1 MLTNSKIALSVALVL
16 ATASAAVAAPKLNTT
31 QIAHDLLGPAQRVY
45 HQDLTTHANQPH
57 LKIDKLGAG
66 DFIFGDSAFPG
77 SNPAHSYEEKG
88 LLISVERPPNAN
100 VNIGIGSWASVNG
113 QNITVPQ
120 RFVLTGTFIEPK
132 KVSLIPN
139 RPPPL
144 GIYAAA
150 LALSFR
156 NTLTGANT
164 LSGATSQFRDEDQS
178 GAARTPGQRLNVP
191 FAVPPVFG
199 NDIRANLYNEVI
211 DAQHPSP
218 FTLVLH
224 VERSASDSAGD
235 AMLFVGDQ
243 LADSVHFNFGNA
255 LTAATVFNNI
265 QIQINTARGTN
276 YRASVYIT
284 EFEIWAPAPNH

>member
-31 QIAHDLLGPAQRVY
+31 QIAHNLLGPAQRVY

-66 DFIFGDSAFPG
+66 DFIFFDSGFPG
-77 SNPAHSYEEKG
+77 SNPAHSFEEKG
-88 LLISVERPPNAN
+88 LLISIERPPNAN
-100 VNIGIGSWASVNG
+100 GVISSSAAVNG
-113 QNITVPQ
+113 QNITLPQ

-139 RPPPL
+139 QPPPL

-150 LALSFR
+150 LALSF
-156 NTLTGANT
+156 GNT
-164 LSGATSQFRDEDQS
+164 LSGVTSQFRDENQS
-178 GAARTPGQRLNVP
+178 GPLTPGQRLNVP

-218 FTLVLH
+218 FTLVMH
-224 VERSASDSAGD
+224 VERSASDSVGY

-243 LADSVHFNFGNA
+243 LADSHHFNFGNA

-265 QIQINTARGTN
+265 RIDIGTAKGFDLSG
-276 YRASVYIT
+276 YRASVYVT
-284 EFEIWAPAPNH
+284 EFEIWAPNPP